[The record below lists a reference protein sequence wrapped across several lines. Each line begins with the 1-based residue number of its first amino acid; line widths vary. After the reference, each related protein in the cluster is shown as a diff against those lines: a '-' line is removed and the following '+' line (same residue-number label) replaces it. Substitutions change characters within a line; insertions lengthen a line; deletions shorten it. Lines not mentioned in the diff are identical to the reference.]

1 MRIVLAT
8 HNTHKVEE
16 FGAIVARVRP
26 DLEVVGY
33 DGPEPSRTA

>member
-8 HNTHKVEE
+8 HNPHKVAELQQ
-16 FGAIVARVRP
+16 IVAQARP

-33 DGPEPSRTA
+33 